1 MVNRVTGRRCEREDV
16 REMEEWDETR
26 DEGRMR
32 KGEDVRVK
40 PACGGRFPECHC
52 STDSSPLLL
61 PEN

>member
-1 MVNRVTGRRCEREDV
+1 MKEKMSGRP
-16 REMEEWDETR
+16 EEWDETR

-32 KGEDVRVK
+32 KVEDVRVK
-40 PACGGRFPECHC
+40 PVCGGRFPECHR